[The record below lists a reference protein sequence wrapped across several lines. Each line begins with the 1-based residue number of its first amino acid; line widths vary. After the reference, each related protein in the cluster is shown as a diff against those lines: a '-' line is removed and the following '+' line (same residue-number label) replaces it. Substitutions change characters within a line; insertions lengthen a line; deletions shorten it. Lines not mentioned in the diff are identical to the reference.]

1 MRKPRYL
8 LCLIVSS
15 LFLHVSLAWAG
26 STPTLTVWAFVHDE
40 LSEISDEQ
48 LQKDYFDHWLSEM
61 REIVPIPVRIVF
73 RRNVAGLTDID
84 YRQLTPNASLSAW
97 ADAAF
102 AWRRRN
108 NSPGGLVDNKH
119 LLLVRDALGASDDD
133 TIAGLAYQTGHAAIA
148 SLQAY
153 PTAGHELGHTL
164 SATHEQSQVNFNGW
178 FCETYMFPSRLA
190 LRSNCY
196 RYSDENRA
204 NIANY
209 LKRLH

>member
-8 LCLIVSS
+8 LYFTTCC
-15 LFLHVSLAWAG
+15 LFLQVPPALAA
-26 STPTLTVWAFVHDE
+26 SSPSLTVWAFVHDE

-48 LQKDYFDHWLSEM
+48 LQKDYFDNWLTEM
-61 REIVPIPVRIVF
+61 GEIVPIPVKVIF
-73 RRNVAGLTDID
+73 RRNAPGLTDID
-84 YRQLTPNASLSAW
+84 YRQKGPSASLSAW
-97 ADAAF
+97 ADASF
-102 AWRRRN
+102 AWRRTH
-108 NSPGGLVDNKH
+108 NSAGGLVDNKY
-119 LLLVRDALGASDDD
+119 LLLIRDVLGTLDNEP
-133 TIAGLAYQTGHAAIA
+133 IAGLAYQTGHAAIA
-148 SLQAY
+148 SLKAY
-153 PTAGHELGHTL
+153 ATAGHELGHTL

-178 FCETYMFPSRLA
+178 FCETYMFPSRFG